1 MADLHTMAHV
11 WPGPHN
17 TFLCP
22 GPGWLAGVS
31 GWNAGVMPGLPPCS
45 APRTPRSTRHT
56 CYTRRYA
63 NESREHSRGPGDTLE
78 IRKTMKMIKIGKT
91 GE

>member
-31 GWNAGVMPGLPPCS
+31 GWNAGVMLAALPRVLLPCHRAPPAIPATPGAMQMSHVSS
-45 APRTPRSTRHT
+45 AGGTL
-56 CYTRRYA
+56 
-63 NESREHSRGPGDTLE
+63 RENNIQTSDRG
-78 IRKTMKMIKIGKT
+78 
-91 GE
+91 